1 MYFAFHDMIFEEQ
14 NKLGQGTISFG
25 ANELKAWAK
34 SVSGLDYGK
43 WEECFESGK
52 YSSEVEKDLQDGV
65 SAGIKGTPGFII
77 NGQIVSG
84 AQPFQVFKQVI
95 DAELQKV

>member
-1 MYFAFHDMIFEEQ
+1 
-14 NKLGQGTISFG
+14 
-25 ANELKAWAK
+25 
-34 SVSGLDYGK
+34 
-43 WEECFESGK
+43 
-52 YSSEVEKDLQDGV
+52 VEKDLQDGV